1 MENYFLKYLLREAND
16 VNMNDVVQQKDIGKR
31 VVDVLKQFQQN
42 MVFDG
47 IVSPNAEKAS
57 VGINIQNKTI
67 KGVEIMKINNQ
78 MQKTPIGNVQLS
90 GDIYSPF
97 EKNLPEYRAIKME
110 YEKANNLWKIWIL
123 PKDNTKN
130 VAKVV
135 YKDGNF
141 SRVQL
146 GIMKGSTN
154 SNNNNNAN
162 ANNNNQQQQANVN
175 NNNNQ
180 QQVNNNA
187 NANNNNQQQ
196 VNNNN
201 NQQQV
206 NNNANTNQQQ
216 INNNNNNN
224 NQNV

>member
-16 VNMNDVVQQKDIGKR
+16 VNMNDVVQKKDIGKR

-42 MVFDG
+42 MIFDG
-47 IVSPNAEKAS
+47 LVSPNAEKAS
-57 VGINIQNKTI
+57 IGINVQNKTI

-97 EKNLPEYRAIKME
+97 EQNLPEYRAVKME

-123 PKDNTKN
+123 PKDNTKD

-146 GIMKGSTN
+146 GTMKSPA
-154 SNNNNNAN
+154 NNNNNNNNANAN

-180 QQVNNNA
+180 QQVNNN
-187 NANNNNQQQ
+187 NNNNNNQ
-196 VNNNN
+196 
-201 NQQQV
+201 QQQV
-206 NNNANTNQQQ
+206 NNNANANQQQ
-216 INNNNNNN
+216 VNNNNNNNN